1 MAMEIEKMKKAEII
15 EKYRELE
22 TAYEELQSQY
32 DALDDAYGELENN
45 ADEAL
50 QKEIDELK
58 NKLQLQ
64 AERRYSNFLD
74 TINTNK
80 DLQNKLYSVFKEYYD
95 GLAKLYC
102 VDIPDLLYETEK
114 TREVDKYTNEKLIKI
129 FENFVDDLDLY
140 ESITGK

>member
-1 MAMEIEKMKKAEII
+1 MEIEKLKKAEII

-32 DALDDAYGELENN
+32 DALDDSYAELENSK
-45 ADEAL
+45 DDAL
-50 QKEIDELK
+50 YEEIDELEDK
-58 NKLQLQ
+58 VQKLL
-64 AERRYSNFLD
+64 ETRYTNFLD

-80 DLQNKLYSVFKEYYD
+80 DLQNKLYSVFKEYYN

-102 VDIPDLLYETEK
+102 VDIPDLLYKTEK

-129 FENFVDDLDLY
+129 FEDFVEDLEQY

>member
-1 MAMEIEKMKKAEII
+1 MEIEKLKKAEII

-22 TAYEELQSQY
+22 AANDELQEQY
-32 DALDDAYGELENN
+32 DALDDAYVELENN
-45 ADEAL
+45 KDESL
-50 QKEIDELK
+50 YKEIDKLE

-64 AERRYSNFLD
+64 AEQRYTNFLD

-80 DLQNKLYSVFKEYYD
+80 DLQNKLYRVFKEYYN

-102 VDIPDLLYETEK
+102 VDIPDLLYKTEEN
-114 TREVDKYTNEKLIKI
+114 REVDKYTNEKLIKI
-129 FENFVDDLDLY
+129 FEDFVEDLEQY